1 MMDIESLAVCMAD
14 DRHLLSEA
22 IITETVV
29 KAVEITALE
38 VIASAP
44 GCDCK

>member
-1 MMDIESLAVCMAD
+1 MMDIESLAVCVAH

-29 KAVEITALE
+29 KVVEITALK
-38 VIASAP
+38 VKASAP